1 MTRRSR
7 VAAYGSASALVV
19 IGVVLEVFLSGGA
32 GGLVAVALI
41 GIGLVG
47 LVSLVFLEIGLSE
60 DRDRERSDR
69 ARHESAQSDPAR
81 PPTGSRRSVRPAPLG
96 RRRGQRR
103 RFR

>member
-19 IGVVLEVFLSGGA
+19 IGVVLEVFFSAGA

-41 GIGLVG
+41 GIGFVG

-60 DRDRERSDR
+60 DRDRERSERGPREPAQGEPDR
-69 ARHESAQSDPAR
+69 Q
-81 PPTGSRRSVRPAPLG
+81 PTGSRRSVRPAPLA

-103 RFR
+103 RLR